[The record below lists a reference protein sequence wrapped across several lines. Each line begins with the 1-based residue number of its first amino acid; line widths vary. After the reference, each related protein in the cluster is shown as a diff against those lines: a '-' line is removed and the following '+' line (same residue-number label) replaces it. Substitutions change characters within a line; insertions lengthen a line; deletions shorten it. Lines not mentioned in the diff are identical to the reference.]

1 MEHKI
6 KLNIEEKKMQGNNT
20 FKSELKGIS
29 GEIKKYGKILLLK
42 IISLIL
48 ETFVSIYNYA
58 THVFTQISEK

>member
-1 MEHKI
+1 
-6 KLNIEEKKMQGNNT
+6 MQGNNT